1 MTYLTSSS
9 NARIRSTMNEDDF
22 QHTIGAYSTV
32 VDHRLPPGNEAH
44 ELGQALIR
52 QLNSETPVPT
62 KNSLIRGFFERDSSD
77 DGR

>member
-1 MTYLTSSS
+1 MDA
-9 NARIRSTMNEDDF
+9 NDF

-52 QLNSETPVPT
+52 QVNSETPVPS
-62 KNSLIRGFFERDSSD
+62 KNALIRGFFEKDSSD
-77 DGR
+77 NGR